1 MGRHRCHVY
10 VNDRS
15 PRYIVLWSIQWEM
28 IDCRCIEAG
37 SDRYAAMMEAIEQAR
52 QEGWEAEGTPDFG
65 FVFLRRGDVR
75 RMMMLTPRDPQDSMQ
90 QSFNPFRE

>member
-28 IDCRCIEAG
+28 IDCRYIEAG
-37 SDRYAAMMEAIEQAR
+37 SDRYATA
-52 QEGWEAEGTPDFG
+52 
-65 FVFLRRGDVR
+65 
-75 RMMMLTPRDPQDSMQ
+75 
-90 QSFNPFRE
+90 PFRNATRELSILGKKNW